1 MEKKIII
8 NIYEPPMCC
17 STGLCGPSPDTK
29 LMDLQDVIK
38 RLEKE
43 FPEVQINRY
52 SMNFNPKDFMQ
63 NPAVFAKVKAEKTNA
78 LPIITINDEIVKE
91 KDYMSYDE
99 WIKEITLRK

>member
-1 MEKKIII
+1 MENKTII

-17 STGLCGPSPDTK
+17 SSGVCGPSPDTK
-29 LMDLQDVIK
+29 LMDLQNTIK
-38 RLEKE
+38 RIQKE

-63 NPAVFAKVKAEKTNA
+63 NPAVFAKVKAEKTEA
-78 LPIITINDEIVKE
+78 LPIITINGDIIKE

-99 WIKEITLRK
+99 FIKELMLRK